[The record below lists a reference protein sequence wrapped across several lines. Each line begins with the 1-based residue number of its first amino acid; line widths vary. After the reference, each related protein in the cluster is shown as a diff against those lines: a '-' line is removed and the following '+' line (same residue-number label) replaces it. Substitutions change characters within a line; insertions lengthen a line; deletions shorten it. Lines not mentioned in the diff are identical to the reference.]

1 MLLFLELKNVNYGLH
16 VKWKIAYCLVMNFVK
31 NRRLQKLAHTLS
43 RAAFPDQSTFNESS
57 AVHSEQ
63 ILTKP
68 RLLPRF
74 SRTLCT
80 SM

>member
-16 VKWKIAYCLVMNFVK
+16 VKWKIAYCLVMNFVQ
-31 NRRLQKLAHTLS
+31 NRRLQQHANTLS
-43 RAAFPDQSTFNESS
+43 RAAFPDQSTFHEYS

-68 RLLPRF
+68 HLLPRF
-74 SRTLCT
+74 SRSLCI
-80 SM
+80 